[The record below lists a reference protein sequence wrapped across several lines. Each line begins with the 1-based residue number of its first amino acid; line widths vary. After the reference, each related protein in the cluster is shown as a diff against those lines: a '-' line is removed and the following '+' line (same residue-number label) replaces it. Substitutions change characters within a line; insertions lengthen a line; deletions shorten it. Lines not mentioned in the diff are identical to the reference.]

1 MSFFTASIDKKAIAE
16 NGKEFITKS
25 GIYDVVIKFVSVK
38 VNDPGARSLNFNVLY
53 QGSETTL
60 YGLKLDNNDGSE
72 NFQRNIFNK
81 LCVIAGIQ
89 NVNDPVK
96 EVHKVGRD
104 QKEESF
110 DVLDQFN
117 DLPVKVNI
125 RFRYSKYN
133 GEIREQR
140 EIMGFY
146 REDGATAS
154 EIVSGTAI
162 GVQLEKDKK
171 YAENNRYDDGL
182 TIADVDAWKA
192 SKSTANAAQASK
204 DIKVQTADNPFRS

>member
-16 NGKEFITKS
+16 NRKEFITKS
-25 GIYDVVIKFVSVK
+25 GIYDGVIKFVSVK
-38 VNDPGARSLNFNVLY
+38 VNDHGARSLNFNVLY

-96 EVHKVGRD
+96 EIHKVGRD

-154 EIVSGTAI
+154 EIVSGTAV

-182 TIADVDAWKA
+182 TIADVEAWKA
-192 SKSTANAAQASK
+192 SKSTANAAQAPK

>member
-38 VNDPGARSLNFNVLY
+38 VNDHDARSLNFNVLY

-140 EIMGFY
+140 EIMSFY

-154 EIVSGTAI
+154 EIVSGTAV

-182 TIADVDAWKA
+182 TIADVEAWKA

>member
-38 VNDPGARSLNFNVLY
+38 VNDHGARSLNFNVLY

-154 EIVSGTAI
+154 EIVSGTAV

-182 TIADVDAWKA
+182 TIADVEAWKA
-192 SKSTANAAQASK
+192 SKSTASAAQASK